1 MVYFAAKRKSD
12 KSYNPAKGAMY
23 SKWEKA
29 ARDAEETL
37 GLNRGERLA
46 EYLVTYG
53 SQPSAK
59 TTPKAAKAQAKIP
72 AKSPAK
78 TPARSAGSKATT
90 KKMMLTAGEEGTP
103 SRRRPGP
110 ASKTG
115 LARSPTRATGGQF
128 PAGWRIRDR
137 AEVEGGQTFISPD
150 GREFQ
155 VSPEQLLVL
164 TLSPLLSPLLF
175 RINPRPSGTPP
186 AVQ

>member
-1 MVYFAAKRKSD
+1 MQVKYLLVKTFEKKKLLITSDYFAAKRKSD

-37 GLNRGERLA
+37 GLNPRERLT

-59 TTPKAAKAQAKIP
+59 TTPKTAR
-72 AKSPAK
+72 SPAK
-78 TPARSAGSKATT
+78 TPGKTPAKTPAKSAASKANT
-90 KKMMLTAGEEGTP
+90 KKLLVAAGPRGGAAAAP
-103 SRRRPGP
+103 PGRRPGP
-110 ASKTG
+110 ASRTG
-115 LARSPTRATGGQF
+115 LARSPSRATGGQF

-137 AEVEGGQTFISPD
+137 LEGGQSFISPD

-155 VSPEQLLVL
+155 VSTVVSTQ
-164 TLSPLLSPLLF
+164 
-175 RINPRPSGTPP
+175 
-186 AVQ
+186 

>member
-1 MVYFAAKRKSD
+1 MQVSVICCTVIVFTWEYFSAKKKSD

-37 GLNRGERLA
+37 GLSRAERLDCF
-46 EYLVTYG
+46 LVTYG
-53 SQPSAK
+53 SLPSAK
-59 TTPKAAKAQAKIP
+59 VAQRIAPKAARPPKPQA
-72 AKSPAK
+72 
-78 TPARSAGSKATT
+78 SKPPQ
-90 KKMMLTAGEEGTP
+90 KKLSLTP
-103 SRRRPGP
+103 SSGGGAGGQPRRRPGP

-137 AEVEGGQTFISPD
+137 PEGVQTFISPD

-155 VSPEQLLVL
+155 VSP
-164 TLSPLLSPLLF
+164 
-175 RINPRPSGTPP
+175 GTI
-186 AVQ
+186 

>member
-1 MVYFAAKRKSD
+1 
-12 KSYNPAKGAMY
+12 MY

-37 GLNRGERLA
+37 GLNPRERLT

-59 TTPKAAKAQAKIP
+59 TTPKTAR
-72 AKSPAK
+72 SPAK
-78 TPARSAGSKATT
+78 TPGKTPAKTPAKSAASKANT
-90 KKMMLTAGEEGTP
+90 KKILVAAGTGAGAGGAGTP
-103 SRRRPGP
+103 ARRRPGP

-128 PAGWRIRDR
+128 PPGWRIRER
-137 AEVEGGQTFISPD
+137 GEGGQSFISPD

-155 VSPEQLLVL
+155 VRPAVSGEQL
-164 TLSPLLSPLLF
+164 
-175 RINPRPSGTPP
+175 
-186 AVQ
+186 

>member
-1 MVYFAAKRKSD
+1 MQVSLKRCTVIVFTCKYFSAKKKSD

-37 GLNRGERLA
+37 GLSRAERLDCF
-46 EYLVTYG
+46 LVTYG
-53 SQPSAK
+53 SLPSAK
-59 TTPKAAKAQAKIP
+59 VAQRIAPKAARPSKPQANKP
-72 AKSPAK
+72 PQ
-78 TPARSAGSKATT
+78 
-90 KKMMLTAGEEGTP
+90 KKLSLTP
-103 SRRRPGP
+103 SSGGGAGGQPRRRPGP

-137 AEVEGGQTFISPD
+137 PEGVQTFISPD

-155 VSPEQLLVL
+155 V
-164 TLSPLLSPLLF
+164 
-175 RINPRPSGTPP
+175 RPRTI
-186 AVQ
+186 